1 MAAGPERPR
10 ARSASMRATEKARG
24 THSFKI
30 ADYSLHKGLGVGKFI
45 DSGTFAV
52 GGYEWHLRYYPDGFR
67 EGTKEYV
74 GVFLRIVTKGGVE
87 VVRVVFDLR
96 IVNQAT
102 GASSSV
108 FSFSSTTVY
117 NESDRCWGRWGT
129 SKFMQ
134 RSKLEVPSF
143 IRDDCLVVECD
154 VTVIKTPLVED
165 ITIPSDFVVQVPPS
179 DLSENFGKFLD
190 SQEIADVS
198 M

>member
-1 MAAGPERPR
+1 M
-10 ARSASMRATEKARG
+10 SATEKARG

-30 ADYSLHKGLGVGKFI
+30 TDYSLHKGLGVGKFI

-87 VVRVVFDLR
+87 VVKVVFDLR

-108 FSFSSTTVY
+108 FSSPRQLFTTNQTGAGGAGALPNSCRGASWKCHRLSGMTASSLNVM
-117 NESDRCWGRWGT
+117 S
-129 SKFMQ
+129 
-134 RSKLEVPSF
+134 L
-143 IRDDCLVVECD
+143 
-154 VTVIKTPLVED
+154 
-165 ITIPSDFVVQVPPS
+165 
-179 DLSENFGKFLD
+179 
-190 SQEIADVS
+190 
-198 M
+198 